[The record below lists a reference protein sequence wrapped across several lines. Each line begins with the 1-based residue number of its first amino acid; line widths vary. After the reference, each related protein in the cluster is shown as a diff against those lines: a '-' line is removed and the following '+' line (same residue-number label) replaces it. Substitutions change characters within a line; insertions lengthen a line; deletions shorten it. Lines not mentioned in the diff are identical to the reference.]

1 MSRGPFTWLRN
12 VTRCFSPYCS
22 HYRHHLLLLQH
33 QQHQLFQPGSTTPVQ
48 ECCVLRVTLLL
59 DSLAWSLKQWQGIVI
74 VIAILIAIVI
84 MTLAILTW
92 SLRHCH
98 NYHQHC
104 NRACHCCLGRYQLP
118 ILTVVFNN
126 SGIYSGFDKE
136 VHPQSHNTYLDIC
149 IIRGVVTS
157 QNGWIFQ
164 EVFFKVYKEV
174 VGDEEPGI
182 ASPATALLP
191 QVTPW
196 LIVCYKVFL
205 VDCFV

>member
-1 MSRGPFTWLRN
+1 MSPSPVAWSRD
-12 VTRCFSPYCS
+12 VTKCFSPYCS

-48 ECCVLRVTLLL
+48 ECCVLRETLLL
-59 DSLAWSLKQWQGIVI
+59 DSLAWSLKQWQGI

-98 NYHQHC
+98 SFHQHC
-104 NRACHCCLGRYQLP
+104 HRACHRCLGRYQLP

-136 VHPQSHNTYLDIC
+136 VHPQSHNTYLDIR
-149 IIRGVVTS
+149 IIRDVVTN
-157 QNGWIFQ
+157 QNGWIFE
-164 EVFFKVYKEV
+164 EVFF
-174 VGDEEPGI
+174 
-182 ASPATALLP
+182 
-191 QVTPW
+191 
-196 LIVCYKVFL
+196 
-205 VDCFV
+205 